1 MAAAFGAKEQRLH
14 LLRDELLGTI
24 ELRMGRV
31 YEGLTVAARDARAA
45 GFVDRRMAKAAERVD
60 TAYHLVRHLTEQRCA
75 SMVGEF
81 RTACAGPSLAGVG
94 ASRGCGPDDI
104 VALGD
109 MKKTGLLDEQVSEDS
124 DSTAAS
130 MEPVL
135 VIGKAPYVEEL
146 TYCDDAEN
154 HSESE
159 AEHAA
164 SGSLGMFVEQVD
176 VVPTAV
182 CNDGVCE
189 SRLTSYSGQAQ
200 KQNES
205 CEAPNAKDKQFGEGW
220 GDPQK
225 LLDLQR
231 CADEVNLLKEQL
243 QCAEQALDKAAGEAI
258 DNGYVHQHFIDEAV
272 KEEKE

>member
-1 MAAAFGAKEQRLH
+1 
-14 LLRDELLGTI
+14 
-24 ELRMGRV
+24 
-31 YEGLTVAARDARAA
+31 
-45 GFVDRRMAKAAERVD
+45 
-60 TAYHLVRHLTEQRCA
+60 
-75 SMVGEF
+75 
-81 RTACAGPSLAGVG
+81 
-94 ASRGCGPDDI
+94 
-104 VALGD
+104 

-182 CNDGVCE
+182 CNDG
-189 SRLTSYSGQAQ
+189 
-200 KQNES
+200 
-205 CEAPNAKDKQFGEGW
+205 
-220 GDPQK
+220 
-225 LLDLQR
+225 
-231 CADEVNLLKEQL
+231 
-243 QCAEQALDKAAGEAI
+243 
-258 DNGYVHQHFIDEAV
+258 
-272 KEEKE
+272 